1 MYCPWHVC
9 DMSEKLGQQC
19 LPSDR
24 HGIMGSIVSGHVGKR
39 LLNNSNSQTS
49 VSSIHPHCLC
59 LHKRLSFPNS
69 HPDVCQNIV
78 QYQMCMRS
86 NLKIAKLGGLVNLIN
101 YQ

>member
-1 MYCPWHVC
+1 
-9 DMSEKLGQQC
+9 MSEKLGQQC

-24 HGIMGSIVSGHVGKR
+24 CGVMGSIVCWACWKVS
-39 LLNNSNSQTS
+39 LEQLCNSKTS
-49 VSSIHPHCLC
+49 VSSIHSHC

-78 QYQMCMRS
+78 QYQMCMKS
-86 NLKIAKLGGLVNLIN
+86 NLKIAKLEGLVNHLILTD